1 MRTSK
6 VRKPAKTKMLE
17 RLIEEMLFACA
28 LISIIVVIIIFLFL
42 FNQGVRT
49 FGEVSPIEFL
59 AGTNWQPVSLVKPQ
73 FGALPMIYGTTIVT
87 ALAMI
92 ISVPVGIAAAVY
104 VAEIAHSTE
113 KEILKPFIEL
123 LAGIPSVIYGFFALV
138 TLSTWIQQTTG
149 ARVGTNA
156 LNGGIILAI
165 MVIPTI
171 VSIAEDGITAVPKEY
186 REAAY
191 ALGAT
196 KWETIRFVVLPA
208 STSGILAGVLLGFG
222 RAVGETMAVLMA
234 TGNVALINLNI
245 LEPVRTLT
253 ATIVLEAPEVAVGSL
268 HYNALFALGIVLFI
282 MTLTFNYFAGIVEK
296 KMRRMGR

>member
-1 MRTSK
+1 MRKNNARNS
-6 VRKPAKTKMLE
+6 AKAKMLE
-17 RLIEEMLFACA
+17 KIIEKMLFACA
-28 LISIIVVIIIFLFL
+28 SISIIVVIMIFFFL
-42 FNQGVRT
+42 LNQGVRT
-49 FGEVSPIEFL
+49 FGEISPIEFL

-87 ALAMI
+87 ALAMV
-92 ISVPVGIAAAVY
+92 ISVPVGIAVAVY

-149 ARVGTNA
+149 ATVGTNA

-186 REAAY
+186 KEAAY

-282 MTLTFNYFAGIVEK
+282 MTLAFNYFAGIVEK